1 MGLFLFNIDT
11 TLDPVGAGGTGS
23 WPVAVPPC
31 LLIHSIAMKHTAG
44 DCTTYDWSIVG
55 GTDLPLY
62 EFDAAA
68 GVTPDASAM
77 DFINEY
83 ASGAQ
88 VFVTEGNAG
97 LLGIVLTANGG
108 ATGANTWT
116 VAIRG
121 EVMPGHQ
128 YDIAIPAP

>member
-1 MGLFLFNIDT
+1 
-11 TLDPVGAGGTGS
+11 
-23 WPVAVPPC
+23 
-31 LLIHSIAMKHTAG
+31 
-44 DCTTYDWSIVG
+44 
-55 GTDLPLY
+55 
-62 EFDAAA
+62 
-68 GVTPDASAM
+68 M